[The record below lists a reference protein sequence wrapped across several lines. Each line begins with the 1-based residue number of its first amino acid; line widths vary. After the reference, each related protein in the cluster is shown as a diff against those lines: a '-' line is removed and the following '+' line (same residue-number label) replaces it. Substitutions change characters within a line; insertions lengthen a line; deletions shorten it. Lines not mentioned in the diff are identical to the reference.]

1 MISNN
6 FRELEKSRHQ
16 ESFLRSQLKEKEA
29 AKTEIEDK
37 FSSLQEEAAAK
48 TKKLRRVWNELNEAK
63 AELKVGW

>member
-1 MISNN
+1 MNN
-6 FRELEKSRHQ
+6 FRELEKSRNQ

-37 FSSLQEEAAAK
+37 FASLQEEAAAK

-63 AELKVGW
+63 AELKVG